1 MTSKMVRERFGGR
14 RSIRLPEYDYSQDGG
29 YFVTICT
36 RNHKTYF
43 EHYEELRKIVERE
56 WLNIPKRFCTVQLDE
71 FVVMPN
77 HVHGIIIIVGA
88 TLAVAQNERA
98 RASLAPTSTNRHVSP
113 TIGRIIGAFKSS
125 SANAWLRYVE
135 RHRCD
140 APVRFWQRNY
150 YEHVIRNEY
159 DLNEIRKYIIENPLK
174 WALDEE
180 NPERDM
186 NM

>member
-1 MTSKMVRERFGGR
+1 MVHERLGGR
-14 RSIRLPEYDYSQDGG
+14 RSIRLPEYDYSQDGA

-36 RNHKTYF
+36 QNK
-43 EHYEELRKIVERE
+43 EHLFGEIASGKMILNDAGRMIDMWWQEL
-56 WLNIPKRFCTVQLDE
+56 PKHFVPVQIDQY
-71 FVVMPN
+71 VIMPN
-77 HVHGIIIIVGA
+77 HVHGVIVIVGVDRCVDPRKTA
-88 TLAVAQNERA
+88 EIKKGEHVGSPLPHIVQWYKTMTTNEYIKGVK
-98 RASLAPTSTNRHVSP
+98 TNRWRP
-113 TIGRIIGAFKSS
+113 FARR
-125 SANAWLRYVE
+125 L
-135 RHRCD
+135 
-140 APVRFWQRNY
+140 WQRNY